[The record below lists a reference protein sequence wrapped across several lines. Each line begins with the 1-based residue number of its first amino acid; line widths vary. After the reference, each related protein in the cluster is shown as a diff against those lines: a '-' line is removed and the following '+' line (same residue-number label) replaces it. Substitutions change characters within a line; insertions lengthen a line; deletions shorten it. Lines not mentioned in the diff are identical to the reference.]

1 MGKSL
6 ISNPPYNM
14 KWQLPFFAQTQARF
28 ADYELPPESNSNY
41 AFILTALNWVDD
53 KAVLLL
59 PNGVLSTDNTQ
70 ERAIRE
76 QLIKNNLLD
85 AVIILPDKM
94 FVSTS
99 ISTCILLFNK
109 HKKCDT
115 VEMIDLRQSYE
126 EEQRDQNGQFGGSS
140 HEKRTYHKTFKIITE
155 DVMNKTI
162 ECISERKDI
171 PEFSKS
177 VALQDFEKKD
187 YSLIPSK
194 YIEFVQKEEPHRNFE
209 DIAENIN
216 YITKMQNACK
226 LTINETIAKNIGLDI
241 ELYKQ
246 SKKNSVET
254 QQQMKALEINLEVED
269 YIQFTKNKNEFCFK
283 CNDKELLPDILL
295 QFFSVW
301 KNQIALL
308 NTMQNQ
314 YLTEL
319 RDALLPDLMSGK
331 LDVSGIEVKE

>member
-28 ADYELPPESNSNY
+28 TDYELPPESNSNY
-41 AFILTALNWVDD
+41 AFILTGLNWIDD

-59 PNGVLSTDNTQ
+59 PNGVLSTNNAQ
-70 ERAIRE
+70 EKAIRE
-76 QLIKNNLLD
+76 QLIKDNLLD

-94 FVSTS
+94 FVSTA
-99 ISTCILLFNK
+99 ISTCILLINK
-109 HKKCDT
+109 HKKRDT
-115 VEMIDLRQSYE
+115 IEMIDLRQSYE
-126 EEQRDQNGQFGGSS
+126 EEQRDQNGQFGGDS

-155 DVMNKTI
+155 DVMKKAI
-162 ECISERKDI
+162 ECINERKDI

-177 VALQDFEKKD
+177 VTLQDFEKED
-187 YSLIPSK
+187 YSLAPSK
-194 YIEFVQKEEPHRNFE
+194 YIEFIQKEEPHRKFE
-209 DIAENIN
+209 DIADNIN
-216 YITKMQNACK
+216 YITRMQNACK

-254 QQQMKALEINLEVED
+254 QQKMKALGINLEVED

-283 CNDKELLPDILL
+283 CNDKEILPDILL

-314 YLTEL
+314 YLAEL
-319 RDALLPDLMSGK
+319 RDVLLPDLMSGK
-331 LDVSGIEVKE
+331 LDISGIEV

>member
-14 KWQLPFFAQTQARF
+14 KWQLPFFAQAQVRF

-59 PNGVLSTDNTQ
+59 PNGVLSTDNAQ
-70 ERAIRE
+70 EKKIRE
-76 QLIKNNLLD
+76 QLIKRNLLE

-94 FVSTS
+94 FVSTT
-99 ISTCILLFNK
+99 IGTCILLFDK
-109 HKKCDT
+109 HKKSDT

-162 ECISERKDI
+162 ECINQRKDI

-177 VALQDFEKKD
+177 VTLQDLEKED
-187 YSLIPSK
+187 YSIVPSK
-194 YIEFVQKEEPHRNFE
+194 YIEFVQKEKPHRNFE

-216 YITKMQNACK
+216 FITKMQNACK

-254 QQQMKALEINLEVED
+254 QQTMKTMGINLEVED

-283 CNDKELLPDILL
+283 CNDKEILPDILL
-295 QFFSVW
+295 QFLSVW

-314 YLTEL
+314 YLVEL

-331 LDVSGIEVKE
+331 LNLSEIEV